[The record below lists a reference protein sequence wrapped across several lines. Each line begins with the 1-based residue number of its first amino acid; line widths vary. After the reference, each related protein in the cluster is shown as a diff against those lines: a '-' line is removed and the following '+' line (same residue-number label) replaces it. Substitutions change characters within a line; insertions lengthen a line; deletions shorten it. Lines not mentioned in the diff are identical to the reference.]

1 MNVNK
6 YLGKRGYIIRK
17 SILNEDEIN
26 KIRNDL
32 TVKPNISSD
41 FGEQNKPFKVFL
53 ENENKLYLPKFYAF
67 KKFKNPDS
75 YRIPPGQII
84 NIDFNGK
91 MRELQENAINA
102 YLKTYENDNIQGGG
116 IISLGCGQG
125 KTVVALNIIYR
136 LKRKTLVVVH
146 KEFLMNQWIERIE
159 MFLPNA
165 KIGRIQQDKYDVEG
179 KDIVL
184 CMLQTIS
191 MRNFALNAFDCFGL
205 VIIDEA
211 HRVPSRVFS
220 RALSKI
226 NSKHMLALSA
236 TPNRKDGLTKVLKW
250 FVGPIVYSTINS
262 RNQEHYNVEVNRYKI
277 ISQDSS
283 YNELLLTYNG
293 KVKLSS
299 MLNNICNYE
308 KRNNLIINIIKEILE
323 EHEKRQ
329 ILILSDRKNQ
339 LNYIYKNISEN
350 NVCSVGYYIGGMS
363 QKALKESEEC
373 RLILATYPMANE
385 GLDIPNLNSLILASP
400 KSDIIQSVGRVMRK
414 KHTDFLPKIVDIID
428 DFSMFSNQ
436 GNKRNSLFVKRKYY
450 VKNYFYNCE
459 NDELIEDNNN
469 INISDEIN
477 NLNKEL
483 KKKNLFS

>member
-1 MNVNK
+1 MNINK
-6 YLGKRGYIIRK
+6 YLGKRGYIVKK
-17 SILNEDEIN
+17 SILSENELK
-26 KIRNDL
+26 KIREEL
-32 TVKPNISSD
+32 TVKPNISND
-41 FGEQNKPFKVFL
+41 FGEQNDSFKVYM
-53 ENENKLYLPKFYAF
+53 ENENKIYLPKFYAF
-67 KKFKNPDS
+67 KKFKIPDK
-75 YRIPPGQII
+75 YKIPEGQDI
-84 NIDFNGK
+84 NITFKGS
-91 MRELQENAINA
+91 MRELQLNAIQA
-102 YLKTYENDNIQGGG
+102 YLDSYKNDNIEGGG

-136 LKRKTLVVVH
+136 LRKKTLVVVH

-159 MFLPNA
+159 MFLPDA

-191 MRNFALNAFDCFGL
+191 MREFSLNAFDCFGL

-226 NSKHMLALSA
+226 NSKYMLALSA

-250 FVGPIVYSTINS
+250 FVGPIVYSTINKK
-262 RNQEHYNVEVNRYKI
+262 NEEQYNVEVNRYKI
-277 ISQDSS
+277 ISNDND

-299 MLNNICNYE
+299 MLNNICNYK
-308 KRNNLIINIIKEILE
+308 KRNDLIIRVIEEILK
-323 EHEKRQ
+323 EHEERQ

-339 LNYIYKNISEN
+339 LNYIYKVVEEN
-350 NVCSVGYYIGGMS
+350 SICSVGYYVGGMS

-414 KHTDFLPKIVDIID
+414 KHTQFLPKIVDIVD

-436 GNKRNSLFVKRKYY
+436 GNKRNNLYKKRKYY
-450 VKNYFYNCE
+450 IKNFYYNCD
-459 NDELIEDNNN
+459 NNELISDNDNEDII
-469 INISDEIN
+469 INID
-477 NLNKEL
+477 NKDL
-483 KKKNLFS
+483 KSKNLFSN